1 MAGVS
6 ISNASN
12 AILEALLALVR
23 SQMMP
28 GGKLATLASV
38 VRGKEFA
45 TELVPAMA
53 IDFQSWSGKWYASR
67 TREITMTFKIYLAVR
82 SVDTPTRQAN
92 LSDAR
97 AAIAPLIDDGNGNGF
112 EPLIGDVSQFGLGGL
127 ARETALTAGENYENV
142 KVGPDQ
148 SVWAY
153 RVWTYEAIVMVRS

>member
-1 MAGVS
+1 MAVS
-6 ISNASN
+6 VSNASN

-23 SQMMP
+23 AQMVP

-53 IDFQSWSGKWYASR
+53 IDFEKWSATWYASR
-67 TREITMTFKIYLAVR
+67 TRRVVMTFKIYLAVS
-82 SVDTPTRQAN
+82 SVDTATRQAN

-97 AAIAPLIDDGNGNGF
+97 AAIATLIDDGNGNGF
-112 EPLIGDVSQFGLGGL
+112 EPLIGDVGTFGLGGL
-127 ARETALTAGENYENV
+127 AQETALTGGENYENV